1 MDNSSLK
8 LAGAAIGGI
17 VVIGLIYLFSALLLD
32 VPASKVLYTY
42 GRYVALFLGAS
53 LTVWIAGK
61 FVAQYNS
68 GWFLPIIFIGIA
80 SIFFAWIAVVGSNGT
95 RTMSKDE
102 KDPQGMYSKFAPRTV
117 AQLEGKVETPAAE
130 APPATSNLTS
140 VDAAKKEV
148 DELLKKYELKFD
160 DKALTSETKIY
171 EAMSAALAEKKSK
184 GVTIP
189 DADVFKIQNYLI
201 LEFRKKEEEKAK
213 AAAPAAEAAPA
224 PKAAAPEPTPDPKA
238 TAAAPAA
245 AETPVV
251 AASLDGDP
259 LAHEAVYKKKCAAC
273 HSLAA
278 NAGKMKAKHMKSP
291 ETALKLVQWMQ
302 KLAKQDRSKNISDD
316 EAQKIA
322 AFIMAPGA
330 KLY

>member
-61 FVAQYNS
+61 FVSQYNS

-95 RTMSKDE
+95 RTMTKSE
-102 KDPQGMYSKFAPRTV
+102 TGAFNKFAPRTV
-117 AQLEGKVETPAAE
+117 AQLDGKVETPAAE
-130 APPATSNLTS
+130 AAPETANLTS

-160 DKALTSETKIY
+160 DNALTSETKIY

-184 GVTIP
+184 GITIP

-201 LEFRKKEEEKAK
+201 LDFRKKEEEKAK

-224 PKAAAPEPTPDPKA
+224 PKAAAPEPTPEPKA

-251 AASLDGDP
+251 AASLGGDP

-273 HSLAA
+273 HSLSA

-316 EAQKIA
+316 DAQKIA